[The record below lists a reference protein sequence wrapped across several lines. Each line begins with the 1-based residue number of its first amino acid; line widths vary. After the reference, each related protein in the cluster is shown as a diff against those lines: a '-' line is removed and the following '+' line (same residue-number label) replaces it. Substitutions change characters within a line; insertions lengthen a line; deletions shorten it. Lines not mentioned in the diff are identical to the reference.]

1 MNSKNHEHQ
10 KNNIGKVSKSVLIT
24 GANKSIGY
32 EAARQLLQ
40 QGYYV
45 YLGSRN
51 EANGIKAV
59 NDLKAEGLHNVE
71 AVQLDVTNQQSVDAA
86 RALIGEKTNVLDVL
100 INNAGISGVV
110 PQKATDAAIDNFK
123 NVYDTNVYGVVRVTQ
138 AFIDL
143 LQKSTEPRIVN
154 VSSSVGSLSLQSDP
168 HWRFYDHAKF
178 AVYSSSKSALNMYTV
193 ILAYELRETPF
204 KVNAVDPGYTKTD
217 FNHHNGTGTVEDAAA
232 RVVKYALIDNNGP
245 TGKYF
250 SEETNP
256 EGGEIGW

>member
-1 MNSKNHEHQ
+1 M
-10 KNNIGKVSKSVLIT
+10 KSVLIT
-24 GANKSIGY
+24 GANKSIGF
-32 EAARQLLQ
+32 EAARQLLH

-45 YLGSRN
+45 YLGSRS
-51 EANGIKAV
+51 EENGIKAV
-59 NDLKAEGLHNVE
+59 NDLKAEGLNNVE
-71 AVQLDVTNQQSVDAA
+71 AVQLDVTNQQSVNAA
-86 RALIGEKTNVLDVL
+86 RTLIGEKTDVLDVL

-138 AFIDL
+138 AFIDM
-143 LQKSTEPRIVN
+143 LQKSAEPRIVN

-168 HWRFYDHAKF
+168 NWRFYDQAKF

-193 ILAYELRETPF
+193 TLAYELRETPF

-232 RVVKYALIDNNGP
+232 RVVKYALIDNDGP